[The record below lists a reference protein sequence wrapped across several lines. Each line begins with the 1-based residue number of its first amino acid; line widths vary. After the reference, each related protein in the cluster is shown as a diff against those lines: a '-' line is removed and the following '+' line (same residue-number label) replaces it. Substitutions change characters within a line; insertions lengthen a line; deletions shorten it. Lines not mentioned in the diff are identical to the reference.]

1 MAYFDVKHE
10 VVDRLKKELYDLGF
24 VYVSESPGYFMYKPN
39 EEVQVDFFLGL
50 STKVVQQKVSRLG
63 VGFVEV
69 ERILLKVGSL
79 PSFDVQSVKSKGKV
93 RNTIR
98 LNDPRVQSLLFYDVD
113 SKETLDVF
121 VKNIISYIV
130 NHGLP
135 FYERY
140 STLENV
146 LDKMKELRR
155 EGKLWNQILDGGP
168 EFLFKGLIISKL
180 CQDTEF
186 DELQS
191 YVEKLVTEQ
200 LKDQAW
206 VDAFESMK
214 VVLSNT
220 YPPHQR

>member
-10 VVDRLKKELYDLGF
+10 VVNGLKKELSDLGF
-24 VYVSESPGYFMYKPN
+24 VYDSESPGYFMYKPN

-69 ERILLKVGSL
+69 EKILLKVESL

-98 LNDPRVQSLLFYDVD
+98 LNDPRVQTLLFYDVD
-113 SKETLDVF
+113 SKESLDVF
-121 VKNIISYIV
+121 VKNIRSYIV
-130 NHGLP
+130 DHGLP
-135 FYERY
+135 FYEKY
-140 STLENV
+140 STLDNV
-146 LDKMKELRR
+146 LDKIKRLKG
-155 EGKLWNQILDGGP
+155 EGKLWNEILDGGP

-180 CQDTEF
+180 CQDTDF

-191 YVEKLVTEQ
+191 YVENLVTEQ

-206 VDAFESMK
+206 IDAFERMK
-214 VVLSNT
+214 VVLSNS
-220 YPPHQR
+220 

>member
-1 MAYFDVKHE
+1 MAYFDVKQE
-10 VVDRLKKELYDLGF
+10 VIERLKEALSDLNFFYEPEL
-24 VYVSESPGYFMYKPN
+24 PGYFVYQEK
-39 EEVQVDFFLGL
+39 EGVQAFFSLNLG
-50 STKVVQQKVSRLG
+50 SKVLQQTISHLRIKLL
-63 VGFVEV
+63 EV
-69 ERILLKVGSL
+69 ENKLLELESL
-79 PSFDVQSVKSKGKV
+79 PSFSISTVKNHKVGHSTICLKGSA
-93 RNTIR
+93 N
-98 LNDPRVQSLLFYDVD
+98 QSLLTHQVD
-113 SKETLDVF
+113 SKESSDLF
-121 VKNIISYIV
+121 VKNIRTYIV

-155 EGKLWNQILDGGP
+155 EGKLWNEILDGGP

-180 CQDTEF
+180 CKDTEF

-214 VVLSNT
+214 VLLSNT
-220 YPPHQR
+220 